1 MHWLVIVGDEGEW
14 KHNGYD
20 VGKEVLYRC
29 RIETREGNWRGKTVM
44 ELMVASV
51 EPGMVKEP
59 VDVVCQDLACQIAIY
74 EMSHRFL
81 ERGQSG

>member
-1 MHWLVIVGDEGEW
+1 MGNEGERKYNW
-14 KHNGYD
+14 YN

-51 EPGMVKEP
+51 ELGMVKEA
-59 VDVVCQDLACQIAIY
+59 VDVICQDLACQVAVY